1 LNKFDRS
8 EHKFFPPTGMASFWT
23 HISKAVETV
32 ADDGEVHENFENIID
47 KKQTEAIKK
56 QRCVCAKV
64 FIYF

>member
-1 LNKFDRS
+1 
-8 EHKFFPPTGMASFWT
+8 MASFWT